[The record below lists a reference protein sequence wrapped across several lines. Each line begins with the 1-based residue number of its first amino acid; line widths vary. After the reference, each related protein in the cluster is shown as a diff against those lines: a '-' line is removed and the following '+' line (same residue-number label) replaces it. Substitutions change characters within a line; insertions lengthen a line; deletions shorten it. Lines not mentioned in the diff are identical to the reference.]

1 MSHDELI
8 GSARGQSP
16 MIQDQ
21 RMLENVAVARFNDGV
36 HEDEDV
42 IDDDYDAKGHIS
54 QSKEFQSK
62 PQT

>member
-1 MSHDELI
+1 
-8 GSARGQSP
+8 
-16 MIQDQ
+16 
-21 RMLENVAVARFNDGV
+21 MLENVAVARFNDGV